1 MTHADVAIS
10 GTGFRELNEPGM
22 FARFQERLLDREL
35 NRQRRRAGDLGRW
48 WAGKP
53 YLLVAIG
60 NLRAGKRLVAL
71 LHASPRPLDRTQRR
85 VARMFVAERTAD
97 ELAFVVDVDLG
108 RVARVIERLDLL
120 ADEGRERG
128 LDVAPAHQAN
138 AVAEDL
144 AGLGYMNEQHVE
156 LFEAVR
162 HGRQE
167 PALLPSRDRRL
178 PGAAM
183 RAAVVDAA
191 HEHLEPHLQLVEGEC
206 WRRQRLARNQVAGQ
220 VRQEH
225 VVDGAEQ
232 ALDLAASA
240 GAARQGMNEG
250 RILRAMHACSI
261 CSEMKSEP
269 LST

>member
-1 MTHADVAIS
+1 
-10 GTGFRELNEPGM
+10 
-22 FARFQERLLDREL
+22 
-35 NRQRRRAGDLGRW
+35 
-48 WAGKP
+48 
-53 YLLVAIG
+53 
-60 NLRAGKRLVAL
+60 
-71 LHASPRPLDRTQRR
+71 
-85 VARMFVAERTAD
+85 MFVAERTAD
-97 ELAFVVDVDLG
+97 EPAFVVDVDLDQ
-108 RVARVIERLDLL
+108 VARVVERLDLF

-144 AGLGYMNEQHVE
+144 AGFGHMNEQHVE

-183 RAAVVDAA
+183 RAAVIDTA
-191 HEHLEPHLQLVEGEC
+191 HECLEPRLQLIEC
-206 WRRQRLARNQVAGQ
+206 ECRRRQRLARDQVAGQ

-232 ALDLAASA
+232 PLDLAALA
-240 GAARQGMNEG
+240 GAAWQGMDK
-250 RILRAMHACSI
+250 ADF
-261 CSEMKSEP
+261 
-269 LST
+269 